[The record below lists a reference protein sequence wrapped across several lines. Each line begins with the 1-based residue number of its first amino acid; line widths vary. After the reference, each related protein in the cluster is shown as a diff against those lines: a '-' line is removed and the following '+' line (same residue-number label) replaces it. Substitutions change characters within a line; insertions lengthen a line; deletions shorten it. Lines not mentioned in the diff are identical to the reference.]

1 MKFSI
6 LHFTT
11 ITNLITLVVATDNG
25 FVSSPLNPH
34 QHHHGDEHNQSSHHH
49 HMHDNNERSR
59 DSNIIH
65 HSSSSALYNPS
76 NRFLTDR
83 DHRKL
88 QKCQGEGGGCK
99 RKSCCSPFICIADV
113 CGSESPPLTP
123 PVSII
128 VLLAPYYVLHSVL
141 VSLLFIFFSP
151 WVCILT
157 IYIFLPLFTPHSIYN
172 TLVSLKYEYSPQSPT
187 LQLPSQLMLP

>member
-1 MKFSI
+1 MITSSPSLLQIANNNNCSNESRMKFSI

-11 ITNLITLVVATDNG
+11 ITNLITLIVATDNG

-128 VLLAPYYVLHSVL
+128 VLLQHLIMYCIPYWCHYYSY
-141 VSLLFIFFSP
+141 FSP
-151 WVCILT
+151 RGCV
-157 IYIFLPLFTPHSIYN
+157 F
-172 TLVSLKYEYSPQSPT
+172 
-187 LQLPSQLMLP
+187 